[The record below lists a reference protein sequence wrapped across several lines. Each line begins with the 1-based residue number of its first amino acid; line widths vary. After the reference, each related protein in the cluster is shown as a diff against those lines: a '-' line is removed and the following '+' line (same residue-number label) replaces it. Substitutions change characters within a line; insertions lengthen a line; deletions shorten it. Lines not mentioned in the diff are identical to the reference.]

1 MSLIT
6 SALTGGWQW
15 LAAIGA
21 VIVALFMSYFGGKK
35 IGKVQTQAKAD
46 VEKADAKA
54 EVVKASSEHESKVV
68 GNANEAKNETANL
81 TDDELRNR
89 MRDQYTD
96 K

>member
-1 MSLIT
+1 MSVIT
-6 SALTGGWQW
+6 SALSGGWQW
-15 LAAIGA
+15 LAALGA
-21 VIVALFMSYFGGKK
+21 VIVALVMSYFGGKK

-54 EVVKASSEHESKVV
+54 ETVKVSSEHENKVV
-68 GNANEAKNETANL
+68 GNANEAKNETANR